1 MDSDQESDESGLFFD
16 EEDDSDNE
24 NQSEIEL
31 DEAEEENNTA
41 ISLNEVRGHATINFT
56 KSINPI
62 DVFNQFFTK
71 DIIDLIVAQTNIYG
85 EQMILANNSISNWQE
100 VTENAIHSFLGLLI
114 IMSLHR
120 LPLMRD
126 YWSRNKYRTT
136 VCVHEIQKD
145 RDVSGHLVS
154 HGIWEEHLVTRFI
167 RILSTYKQ
175 YSFIDIG
182 ANLGKYTM
190 YAASLGCSNII
201 SIECFR
207 PNIERIRR

>member
-1 MDSDQESDESGLFFD
+1 MDSDQENDESGLFFD
-16 EEDDSDNE
+16 EEDDSDYE
-24 NQSEIEL
+24 NKSDIEL
-31 DEAEEENNTA
+31 DEEE
-41 ISLNEVRGHATINFT
+41 
-56 KSINPI
+56 
-62 DVFNQFFTK
+62 
-71 DIIDLIVAQTNIYG
+71 G
-85 EQMILANNSISNWQE
+85 E
-100 VTENAIHSFLGLLI
+100 
-114 IMSLHR
+114 
-120 LPLMRD
+120 D
-126 YWSRNKYRTT
+126 DKYRTT

-145 RDVSGHLVS
+145 RDVNGHLVS

-182 ANLGKYTM
+182 ANLGIYRM

>member
-1 MDSDQESDESGLFFD
+1 MS
-16 EEDDSDNE
+16 
-24 NQSEIEL
+24 
-31 DEAEEENNTA
+31 
-41 ISLNEVRGHATINFT
+41 ATKFI
-56 KSINPI
+56 
-62 DVFNQFFTK
+62 
-71 DIIDLIVAQTNIYG
+71 AQTLLFLIKKIDWFRSWQYG
-85 EQMILANNSISNWQE
+85 LTGVYVFKN
-100 VTENAIHSFLGLLI
+100 SFLFSFINSYSSKIFISWKTSFNDHVDLNILTSESFKCVKTKLL
-114 IMSLHR
+114 L
-120 LPLMRD
+120 D
-126 YWSRNKYRTT
+126 KYRTT

-182 ANLGKYTM
+182 ANLGKYTI